1 MIQIIFYI
9 LTFALALL
17 FSLYLTPVC
26 RMAAMKFNIVDRPD
40 GRLKNHT
47 DPIPYLGGLAIFV
60 SFLCALSV
68 TFKFSEE
75 VLGTLLAGSIVLIIG
90 LIDDLG
96 VLGPWAKLA
105 GQSLAAVVLM
115 KSSIFIKLVFIPPWL
130 ALPLSFVW
138 ILAMTNAFNLI
149 DIMDGLSSGV
159 AFVSSAFLFI
169 VAVMN
174 ERVMIAT
181 LLCALAGSILG
192 FLRYNFHPAKI
203 YMGDAGSLFIGLTIG
218 SLAMINSYT
227 MNNRVASITPAIILG
242 IPIFDMLFVMYI
254 RWRRGMPVMLGSPDH
269 VALRLRKW
277 RFSTKQT
284 VLLNYGI
291 TAFLGIMGI
300 AIVLAD
306 YFWAYAFIGI
316 IFLIGLSSAVL
327 LKKVNMGL

>member
-1 MIQIIFYI
+1 
-9 LTFALALL
+9 
-17 FSLYLTPVC
+17 
-26 RMAAMKFNIVDRPD
+26 
-40 GRLKNHT
+40 
-47 DPIPYLGGLAIFV
+47 
-60 SFLCALSV
+60 
-68 TFKFSEE
+68 
-75 VLGTLLAGSIVLIIG
+75 
-90 LIDDLG
+90 
-96 VLGPWAKLA
+96 
-105 GQSLAAVVLM
+105 
-115 KSSIFIKLVFIPPWL
+115 
-130 ALPLSFVW
+130 
-138 ILAMTNAFNLI
+138 
-149 DIMDGLSSGV
+149 
-159 AFVSSAFLFI
+159 
-169 VAVMN
+169 
-174 ERVMIAT
+174 
-181 LLCALAGSILG
+181 
-192 FLRYNFHPAKI
+192 
-203 YMGDAGSLFIGLTIG
+203 
-218 SLAMINSYT
+218 MINSYT